1 MTIPKNGGIL
11 EMAEAPVNFMET
23 ISDFLSSDH
32 HRCDDLFAVAEDVAG
47 EGDWERIAAEF
58 GAFLGSMRHH
68 FAMEEEVLFP
78 AFEERTGMTMGPTQ
92 VMRMEH
98 QQMRGLFDAMAQAVE
113 KRDRDDYLGQAETLL
128 VLMQQHNLKEEQI
141 LYRMADQMLGG
152 DVPEVI
158 GRLRAVN

>member
-1 MTIPKNGGIL
+1 
-11 EMAEAPVNFMET
+11 MET

-32 HRCDDLFAVAEDVAG
+32 HRCDGLFATAEDVAG

-58 GAFLGSMRHH
+58 GVFLESMRHH